1 MENYTS
7 SIACV
12 IFISFK
18 ERFEKYKK
26 VKYAKLVLQMALFI
40 FLLFNLLH
48 SVILIVRSQYF
59 KQSDSINEVH
69 AKSQL
74 YTFNF

>member
-26 VKYAKLVLQMALFI
+26 VKYAKLVFQMALFI
-40 FLLFNLLH
+40 FSLFNLLQY
-48 SVILIVRSQYF
+48 IVSF
-59 KQSDSINEVH
+59 
-69 AKSQL
+69 
-74 YTFNF
+74 